1 MPFVQGG
8 ALKTC
13 GPSGLMTKWTRV
25 TLCFENIT
33 PTSAL
38 QSAER
43 AKGRV
48 FLSKDAP
55 TPEHTPQLGPM
66 VTGQQ
71 VASDDRV

>member
-25 TLCFENIT
+25 
-33 PTSAL
+33 TSAL

-55 TPEHTPQLGPM
+55 TPEHTHQLGPM
-66 VTGQQ
+66 VTAQQ